1 MYRPPDRN
9 QRTMFWWTYDRAPRS
24 TRHSSPYTLS
34 RRNVNY
40 YNPWTADD
48 YVQATTPPWTNRTGP
63 RTLEQLA
70 LRRSVQLGL
79 PTPSILGGQRAA
91 TQIQLSFRDYL
102 RRSER
107 TQCVDVLRNCH
118 GYSKKRIIQCL
129 LEFMEYLVY
138 GQPVNMAISNDEIY
152 EKICNRIVGLL
163 ASKTEEDGNVDYELL
178 NVGGEML
185 FYFIE
190 QATPGE
196 RNTFFRK
203 ELAAVSKRDLQNI
216 IDDTILE
223 YISPMIYEI

>member
-9 QRTMFWWTYDRAPRS
+9 PRS
-24 TRHSSPYTLS
+24 TRRSSPYTLS

-79 PTPSILGGQRAA
+79 PIPSILATPSILGRQRAA

-196 RNTFFRK
+196 RNTFFRN
-203 ELAAVSKRDLQNI
+203 ELASLSKRDLQDI

>member
-1 MYRPPDRN
+1 MYRPPDR
-9 QRTMFWWTYDRAPRS
+9 
-24 TRHSSPYTLS
+24 YTLS

-40 YNPWTADD
+40 YNPWTASD
-48 YVQATTPPWTNRTGP
+48 YVQATTPPWTNRTVP

-79 PTPSILGGQRAA
+79 PTPSIFGIQRF
-91 TQIQLSFRDYL
+91 QLSFRDYL
-102 RRSER
+102 RRSEH
-107 TQCVDVLRNCH
+107 TQCVDVLMNCH
-118 GYSKKRIIQCL
+118 GYTKKRIIQCL
-129 LEFMEYLVY
+129 LEFMEYLLY

-152 EKICNRIVGLL
+152 EKICNSIVVLL
-163 ASKTEEDGNVDYELL
+163 ANTPEEGGNVDYELL

-190 QATPGE
+190 RATPGE

>member
-1 MYRPPDRN
+1 MYRPPDR
-9 QRTMFWWTYDRAPRS
+9 
-24 TRHSSPYTLS
+24 YTLS

-40 YNPWTADD
+40 YNPWVASD
-48 YVQATTPPWTNRTGP
+48 YAQATTPPWTRP
-63 RTLEQLA
+63 EPKTLEQLA
-70 LRRSVQLGL
+70 LRRSVELGL
-79 PTPSILGGQRAA
+79 PTPNILDRQRAA
-91 TQIQLSFRDYL
+91 TQIQLSFQNYWAQ
-102 RRSER
+102 SER
-107 TQCVDVLRNCH
+107 TQCVDVLMNCH

-152 EKICNRIVGLL
+152 EKICNSIVVLL
-163 ASKTEEDGNVDYELL
+163 ANKPEEGGNVDYELL

-185 FYFIE
+185 FNFIE
-190 QATPGE
+190 RAPPGE